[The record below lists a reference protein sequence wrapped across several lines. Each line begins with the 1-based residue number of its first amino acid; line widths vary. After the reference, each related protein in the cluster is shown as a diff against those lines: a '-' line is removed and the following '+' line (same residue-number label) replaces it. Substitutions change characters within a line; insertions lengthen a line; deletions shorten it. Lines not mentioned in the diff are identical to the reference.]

1 MPTLFAY
8 IDLTTGSMVAQLV
21 LGGAAGV
28 LVLLKLVAARLRSS
42 TSEWFGGRRTKPQ

>member
-1 MPTLFAY
+1 MLTLFAY

-28 LVLLKLVAARLRSS
+28 LVLIKLLAARIRAA
-42 TSEWFGGRRTKPQ
+42 TSEWLGQRRSKPR

>member
-8 IDLTTGSMVAQLV
+8 VDLTTGSMVAQLV

-28 LVLLKLVAARLRSS
+28 LVLIKLLLGRIREN
-42 TSEWFGGRRTKPQ
+42 TSQWLGERRAKPQ

>member
-1 MPTLFAY
+1 MLALFAY

-28 LVLLKLVAARLRSS
+28 LVLIKLFAARIRAAASGWL
-42 TSEWFGGRRTKPQ
+42 GRRSKPR